1 MNDTV
6 VAVHPVGSR
15 AHIAEVELNALQDV
29 HWNRLAKTTGVVH
42 AYVNPLDVVSGD
54 LVQSNAASGARVLVC
69 IRQSLNT
76 KATFSRLME
85 RLEHSGVTPRPFAP
99 L

>member
-6 VAVHPVGSR
+6 VAVHPVGKR

-29 HWNRLAKTTGVVH
+29 HWSRLAETTRVVH
-42 AYVNPLDVVSGD
+42 AYVSPSEVVSGD
-54 LVQSNAASGARVLVC
+54 LVQSDAASGARVLVC

-76 KATFSRLME
+76 KVTFSRLME
-85 RLEHSGVTPRPFAP
+85 RLEQSAVTPRSCA
-99 L
+99 LL